1 MLLFY
6 SFVAFNRGLDALLCM
21 FFLWHNDVRVSCNKL
36 KSCELRQFI
45 IILFSMR
52 MHITSFVILQLANKH
67 NLCIYPRMWCIITTY
82 KSILLVVD
90 M

>member
-1 MLLFY
+1 MTEW
-6 SFVAFNRGLDALLCM
+6 S
-21 FFLWHNDVRVSCNKL
+21 VSCNKL

-67 NLCIYPRMWCIITTY
+67 NLCIYLSAYVVHY
-82 KSILLVVD
+82 KNIQEQHPSVSAQAVVD
-90 M
+90 V